1 MRDLK
6 MNNIKIKS
14 FKIFKTITVFKLFT
28 SKYTEETFYENVKR
42 EYYVTLTYKMLIIR
56 KQKI

>member
-1 MRDLK
+1 

-42 EYYVTLTYKMLIIR
+42 EYYAILTYKMLIIR
-56 KQKI
+56 IQKI